1 MPLLTTQ
8 AGAYQRAAGRY
19 SGDAVSTASPAKLV
33 VLLYDRLVLD
43 LARARQAQL
52 DGKRPVA
59 NENLIH
65 AQDIVAELLSSLD
78 VTAWDGA
85 PQLSRLYSWLIA
97 EMVRANVSGDHTKT
111 KGCLDIA
118 EELLAKCAAANIIL
132 DIAEEL
138 RQAWTEA
145 EVQLSAARPTST
157 RPTSSGLTSV
167 GLTG

>member
-59 NENLIH
+59 NDNLIH

-85 PQLSRLYSWLIA
+85 PQLSRLYSWLLA

-118 EELLAKCAAANIIL
+118 EEL
-132 DIAEEL
+132 

-145 EVQLSAARPTST
+145 EAQLSAARPTST

>member
-1 MPLLTTQ
+1 MPLVTTQ
-8 AGAYQRAAGRY
+8 GSAYQRAAGRY

-52 DGKRPVA
+52 DGDRSVA
-59 NENLIH
+59 SSNLTH

-78 VTAWDGA
+78 VTAWDGG
-85 PQLSRLYSWLIA
+85 PQLARLYTWLIT
-97 EMVRANVSGDHTKT
+97 EMVRANVSGDPMKT
-111 KGCLDIA
+111 KGCIG
-118 EELLAKCAAANIIL
+118 
-132 DIAEEL
+132 IAEEL

-145 EVQLSAARPTST
+145 ESLAAT
-157 RPTSSGLTSV
+157 RGRGAGLPGV